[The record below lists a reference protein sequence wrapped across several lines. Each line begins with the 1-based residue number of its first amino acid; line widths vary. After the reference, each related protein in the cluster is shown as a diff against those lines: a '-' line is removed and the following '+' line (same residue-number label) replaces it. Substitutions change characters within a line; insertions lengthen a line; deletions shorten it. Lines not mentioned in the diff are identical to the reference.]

1 MNTPS
6 LALYILSAIWIIS
19 FTGFGLAFT
28 ERFYSHQ
35 QNSTLSMPLF
45 ISGILGVIIVSM
57 FATLINI
64 FFPLGQ
70 AVSIVIV
77 IAGLVLSVIHRKK
90 FAVDTPKEF
99 LFIATLFI
107 LCIGLSQ
114 IGYPTYGGDTFT
126 YHIQIVKWAQES
138 KTPIGI
144 VHLFERLASNNSLF
158 TIAAVMELGYFKNY
172 SIFITNGV
180 FLFFIACGFAKSVK
194 DIFTNEQSGSSSLFL
209 FLSGFTIFAG
219 TYKFLG
225 NLYVELS
232 TAVITITIIY
242 LMLKIIEAK
251 DDSASQK
258 KYFYIIFIISLFAIT
273 LKLSMF
279 VFSISSILVSLY
291 LIDQKAKKTINK
303 IFIIAAVTTL
313 LFPWVLKNIL
323 MSGTLLYPVAALRL
337 PFLEWAVSSDE
348 CTRVANIIKDW
359 ARFGG
364 LLPLSNYQPF
374 SWVEI
379 WFQKVFLRDI
389 DISRSIIIFTL
400 ALIIHTYVKLTRKIA
415 VDTKYLYIFIPI
427 GLGLMY
433 WFLTAPDGRFAFALW
448 YSLAFLPLSIT
459 LSLITI
465 KNHQII
471 KKAIALLYIALIS
484 ITTYN
489 DNIKKIREFPPNIEF
504 PAIAKAK
511 FEIRKSKNGVY
522 YSEPDPDT
530 TCGDAPLPC
539 KEPPP
544 IFIKFNT
551 DFFKNNKLSEPLR

>member
-1 MNTPS
+1 MGLSN
-6 LALYILSAIWIIS
+6 LVLHLLSAIWIIS
-19 FTGFGLAFT
+19 FVGYGTIITRLFYDKQSNNILLGSIFTTGL
-28 ERFYSHQ
+28 
-35 QNSTLSMPLF
+35 L
-45 ISGILGVIIVSM
+45 GIAVVSAI
-57 FATLINI
+57 ATIINI
-64 FFPLGQ
+64 FAPLGQ

-77 IAGLVLSVIHRKK
+77 IVGLILSVIHKRN
-90 FAVDTPKEF
+90 FAINRPQE
-99 LFIATLFI
+99 LFFVVTIFFI
-107 LCIGLSQ
+107 CMWLSQ
-114 IGYPTYGGDTFT
+114 IGYPTYGGDTFA

-138 KTPIGI
+138 KTAIGI
-144 VHLFERLASNNSLF
+144 VHLFERLASNNSIF
-158 TIAAVMELGYFKNY
+158 TIAATIELGYFKNY

-232 TAVITITIIY
+232 TAVITIAIIY

-258 KYFYIIFIISLFAIT
+258 KYFYIIFILSLFAIT

-279 VFSISSILVSLY
+279 IFSISSILVSLY
-291 LIDQKAKKTINK
+291 LIDKKAKKTIDK
-303 IFIIAAVTTL
+303 IFIIVAVTTL

-364 LLPLSNYQPF
+364 LLPLSSYQPF

-400 ALIIHTYVKLTRKIA
+400 ALIIHAYVKLTRKIA

-511 FEIRKSKNGVY
+511 FAIRKSKNGVY